1 MMYTRTRFCH
11 FVIDENNMIDDLIAV
26 AYQRFLHA
34 ADQNPFNLI
43 LMHEQAQ

>member
-1 MMYTRTRFCH
+1 MMHTRTRFCH
-11 FVIDENNMIDDLIAV
+11 FVIDENDLIAV
-26 AYQRFLHA
+26 AYQRFLDA